1 MSQTM
6 EVDFVDDI
14 DGLETAEDF
23 LNFFDVEYDA
33 ALVTR
38 KRIQLLRLFQQ
49 ILERCEG
56 IQSYGAYKQAL
67 CVAYKQLELGRELAF
82 ASSGCEGCTSCDDDA
97 DDEK

>member
-6 EVDFVDDI
+6 DVDFVDEI

-33 ALVTR
+33 ALVVR

-49 ILERCEG
+49 ILDRCDG
-56 IQSYGAYKQAL
+56 SQSYGAYKHAL

-82 ASSGCEGCTSCDDDA
+82 ANLGCDGCTSCDD
-97 DDEK
+97 EEQ